1 MSAIRAM
8 QAKPELHPLF
18 ALVRE
23 LETFAQHLR
32 QFEAQWA
39 GRMDPVAGE
48 VLARLASAQRAL
60 AAVRGSLAGVESSET
75 EGGDCLQ
82 GSSRAVPIQDLLC
95 FLATTKKSGVLR
107 VEAEKE
113 RFLLQLEQGAVVY
126 ASGNHPPQGAGLA
139 ELLAAEGVGSAEL
152 TGRIAQPG
160 GGNPWQDPN
169 LIGTSWIARDALERA
184 IQEQTRLAFFRLCA
198 ASRTRFRFYEGAEIQ
213 NVVPVRQ
220 RTVEL
225 LLEYSRRVD
234 ETSAGPRPILAAPR
248 SEPPTRPP
256 AAR

>member
-1 MSAIRAM
+1 M
-8 QAKPELHPLF
+8 QQRPELHPLF

-32 QFEAQWA
+32 HFEALWA

-60 AAVRGSLAGVESSET
+60 GSVRGALAGVESSES

-107 VEAEKE
+107 VEAERE

-126 ASGNHPPQGAGLA
+126 ASGNQPPHGAGLA
-139 ELLAAEGVGSAEL
+139 ELLANEGVGSAEL
-152 TGRIAQPG
+152 TGRVAAAAPG
-160 GGNPWQDPN
+160 PWQDPN

-198 ASRTRFRFYEGAEIQ
+198 ASRTRFRFYEGVEIQ

-220 RTVEL
+220 KTVEL
-225 LLEYSRRVD
+225 LLEYSRRLD
-234 ETSAGPRPILAAPR
+234 ETVAAPRPVLAAPHEAR
-248 SEPPTRPP
+248 PTAPPP
-256 AAR
+256 AR

>member
-1 MSAIRAM
+1 MKPA
-8 QAKPELHPLF
+8 PELHPLF

-23 LETFAQHLR
+23 LEFFAQHLR

-48 VLARLASAQRAL
+48 VLSRLASAQRAL
-60 AAVRGSLAGVESSET
+60 VGVRGALAGVESCDND
-75 EGGDCLQ
+75 GGECLQ
-82 GSSRAVPIQDLLC
+82 GSSRTVPIQDLLC

-107 VEAEKE
+107 VEAERE

-126 ASGNHPPQGAGLA
+126 ASGNQPPHGAGLA
-139 ELLAAEGVGSAEL
+139 ELLAVEGVGSAEL
-152 TGRIAQPG
+152 TGRLRVAAG
-160 GGNPWQDPN
+160 GSPWQDPN
-169 LIGTSWIARDALERA
+169 LVGTSWIARDALERA
-184 IQEQTRLAFFRLCA
+184 IQEQTRRAFFRLCA

-225 LLEYSRRVD
+225 LLEYSRQLD
-234 ETSAGPRPILAAPR
+234 ETEAGLRPVFAAPR
-248 SEPPTRPP
+248 EDRPTPPPT
-256 AAR
+256 AR

>member
-1 MSAIRAM
+1 MTPA
-8 QAKPELHPLF
+8 PELHPLF

-23 LETFAQHLR
+23 LEGFAQNLR
-32 QFEAQWA
+32 NFEAQWA

-48 VLARLASAQRAL
+48 ILSRLGSAQRAL
-60 AAVRGSLAGVESSET
+60 AAVRGALAGVETHES

-126 ASGNHPPQGAGLA
+126 ASGSQPPHGSGLA
-139 ELLAAEGVGSAEL
+139 ELLAAQGVGSAEL
-152 TGRIAQPG
+152 TGRIASTG
-160 GGNPWQDPN
+160 GSPWQDPN
-169 LIGTSWIARDALERA
+169 LLGTSWIARDALERA
-184 IQEQTRLAFFRLCA
+184 IQEQTRHAFFRLCA

-225 LLEYSRRVD
+225 LLEYSRRID
-234 ETSAGPRPILAAPR
+234 ETAARPRPILAAPN
-248 SEPPTRPP
+248 EDGPTRLRPT
-256 AAR
+256 R